1 MVKKINMVKKILL
14 ENQELNSI
22 NLKKIQNLM
31 RQISQGRI
39 DSKINIKMKIEE
51 LKNLNLEILKKREME
66 KIQRG
71 NQQEEEIGKIIIG
84 KNYPKKMMN
93 YLRLKDNPKTV
104 EKPLYQSMLPQ
115 KTEYLLNLTKKIEE
129 DTKNQKYKSWEIDD
143 CLDCVQ
149 NVKDNLLNIQNILK
163 DKFEFIKFKTVVDE
177 KKIDDIGIKVDKI
190 YEKLNS
196 SAYKDLESFN
206 GELKNI
212 LFMFF
217 DKYSFSLFKLNEI
230 LESLN
235 SYKIEYK
242 SLIEFLI
249 HNIRYFYFSLQIVEI
264 LQILIKDKI
273 DNKNV
278 LLDIDKYKEFSDSLG
293 VEIWDFFNILIDSDN
308 LIVNKMIYNSQN
320 LEMLLGNI
328 YMGALDSG
336 NIIANINVEFGFS
349 FFENK
354 EESIYNE
361 INTLCKK
368 IEDELIL
375 FKNLLKNRLVVDE
388 KLEFDYNGGETNGD
402 FVVSDSD
409 LDSRIAVLKNE
420 INKKIN
426 EIKNDKQKVSDSA
439 EFVLGLL
446 KK

>member
-1 MVKKINMVKKILL
+1 
-14 ENQELNSI
+14 
-22 NLKKIQNLM
+22 
-31 RQISQGRI
+31 
-39 DSKINIKMKIEE
+39 MK
-51 LKNLNLEILKKREME
+51 
-66 KIQRG
+66 
-71 NQQEEEIGKIIIG
+71 
-84 KNYPKKMMN
+84 
-93 YLRLKDNPKTV
+93 
-104 EKPLYQSMLPQ
+104 
-115 KTEYLLNLTKKIEE
+115 
-129 DTKNQKYKSWEIDD
+129 
-143 CLDCVQ
+143 
-149 NVKDNLLNIQNILK
+149 
-163 DKFEFIKFKTVVDE
+163 

-420 INKKIN
+420 I
-426 EIKNDKQKVSDSA
+426 KNDKQKVSDSA

>member
-1 MVKKINMVKKILL
+1 
-14 ENQELNSI
+14 
-22 NLKKIQNLM
+22 
-31 RQISQGRI
+31 
-39 DSKINIKMKIEE
+39 
-51 LKNLNLEILKKREME
+51 
-66 KIQRG
+66 
-71 NQQEEEIGKIIIG
+71 
-84 KNYPKKMMN
+84 
-93 YLRLKDNPKTV
+93 
-104 EKPLYQSMLPQ
+104 
-115 KTEYLLNLTKKIEE
+115 
-129 DTKNQKYKSWEIDD
+129 
-143 CLDCVQ
+143 
-149 NVKDNLLNIQNILK
+149 
-163 DKFEFIKFKTVVDE
+163 
-177 KKIDDIGIKVDKI
+177 
-190 YEKLNS
+190 
-196 SAYKDLESFN
+196 
-206 GELKNI
+206 
-212 LFMFF
+212 
-217 DKYSFSLFKLNEI
+217 
-230 LESLN
+230 
-235 SYKIEYK
+235 
-242 SLIEFLI
+242 
-249 HNIRYFYFSLQIVEI
+249 
-264 LQILIKDKI
+264 
-273 DNKNV
+273 
-278 LLDIDKYKEFSDSLG
+278 
-293 VEIWDFFNILIDSDN
+293 
-308 LIVNKMIYNSQN
+308 MIYNSQN

>member
-1 MVKKINMVKKILL
+1 
-14 ENQELNSI
+14 
-22 NLKKIQNLM
+22 
-31 RQISQGRI
+31 
-39 DSKINIKMKIEE
+39 
-51 LKNLNLEILKKREME
+51 
-66 KIQRG
+66 
-71 NQQEEEIGKIIIG
+71 
-84 KNYPKKMMN
+84 MN
-93 YLRLKDNPKTV
+93 FL
-104 EKPLYQSMLPQ
+104 
-115 KTEYLLNLTKKIEE
+115 KIEE
-129 DTKNQKYKSWEIDD
+129 DLRKKIWRQKKEEIKIAKEIPSYLSMFPQKKESVWTWINKNQEKEDNTNQNKNNKNLELEECFISVKN
-143 CLDCVQ
+143 VQ
-149 NVKDNLLNIQNILK
+149 YNLINVRNLLKDN
-163 DKFEFIKFKTVVDE
+163 FEFITSKSLVDE

-196 SAYKDLESFN
+196 SVSKNLESLN
-206 GELKNI
+206 DELKHI

-217 DKYSFSLFKLNEI
+217 DKYYFSLFKLNEI

-242 SLIEFLI
+242 QLIEFLI
-249 HNIRYFYFSLQIVEI
+249 NNIRYFYFSLQIVEI

-273 DNKNV
+273 DNKNI
-278 LLDIDKYKEFSDSLG
+278 LLDIEKYKEFSDSLG
-293 VEIWDFFNILIDSDN
+293 IEIWDFFNILIDSDN

-320 LEMLLGNI
+320 LEMLLGKI
-328 YMGALDSG
+328 YMSAVDSG
-336 NIIANINVEFGFS
+336 NIIANINVEFRFS
-349 FFENK
+349 LVDTK

-426 EIKNDKQKVSDSA
+426 EIKNDKQIVSDSA

>member
-1 MVKKINMVKKILL
+1 M
-14 ENQELNSI
+14 
-22 NLKKIQNLM
+22 
-31 RQISQGRI
+31 
-39 DSKINIKMKIEE
+39 
-51 LKNLNLEILKKREME
+51 
-66 KIQRG
+66 
-71 NQQEEEIGKIIIG
+71 
-84 KNYPKKMMN
+84 
-93 YLRLKDNPKTV
+93 
-104 EKPLYQSMLPQ
+104 
-115 KTEYLLNLTKKIEE
+115 NLTKKIEE
-129 DTKNQKYKSWEIDD
+129 DTKNQKNKSWEIDD

-354 EESIYNE
+354 EESMYNE